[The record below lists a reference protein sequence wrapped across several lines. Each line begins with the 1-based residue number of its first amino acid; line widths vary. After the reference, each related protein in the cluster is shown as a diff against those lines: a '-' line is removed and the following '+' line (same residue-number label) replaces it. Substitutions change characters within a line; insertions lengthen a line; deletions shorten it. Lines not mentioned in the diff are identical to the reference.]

1 MSTHYKADKQ
11 AARRIKHEKAG
22 PQRGSAMVELA
33 LTLPLLIAL
42 SMAATD
48 FGRLF
53 YHGVTIA
60 NAAGAGAFY
69 GARDKV
75 LSGAFEKHMDHA
87 KEDMTNI
94 TVDGSGAYPV
104 EGEAEQYCKCPAP
117 DNTVINCAELLAT
130 ECTSYGPPRAYIKV
144 TIKQRFPT
152 LVPWPFLPDNTDVE
166 RVAYQ
171 RLQ

>member
-1 MSTHYKADKQ
+1 
-11 AARRIKHEKAG
+11 
-22 PQRGSAMVELA
+22 MVELA

-87 KEDMTNI
+87 KEDMTN
-94 TVDGSGAYPV
+94 SGYPLYSSDESSYPWTRAV
-104 EGEAEQYCKCPAP
+104 GGE
-117 DNTVINCAELLAT
+117 D
-130 ECTSYGPPRAYIKV
+130 
-144 TIKQRFPT
+144 
-152 LVPWPFLPDNTDVE
+152 
-166 RVAYQ
+166 RVC
-171 RLQ
+171 